1 LRYKTSKKSIKLPL
15 MGNYTF
21 KMDRLPK
28 IMEGKNNVDFP
39 ILDKKISCTENI
51 LRKFIGKK

>member
-1 LRYKTSKKSIKLPL
+1 